1 MTIAGMPSTETKYFG
16 TMAYREESVFEFPWG
31 LPAFEHERHFVL
43 IESPEHAPLVFL
55 QSLADPGLCF
65 LAFPILVVD
74 RDYQLG
80 IAPEDLAALELDTER
95 QPELTQVLVLALL
108 SLHDGFSATAN
119 LMAPIVIHL
128 GTRRALQA
136 IRCDSLY
143 SFQHCL
149 ARPSAQ
155 DTAASAPE
163 PENAAAGCR
172 CARLQQNAE
181 DTAASAPEPEN
192 AAAGCSG
199 ACSQRAT
206 EHECSREGAC

>member
-1 MTIAGMPSTETKYFG
+1 MPSTETKYFG
-16 TMAYREESVFEFPWG
+16 TMVYREESVFEFPWG
-31 LPAFEHERHFVL
+31 LPAFEHEKHFVL

-80 IAPEDLAALELDTER
+80 IAPEDLAALELDTDR
-95 QPELTQVLVLALL
+95 QPELGADVLVLALL

-119 LMAPIVIHL
+119 LMAPIVINL

-143 SFQHCL
+143 SYEHSL
-149 ARPSAQ
+149 APPSAQ
-155 DTAASAPE
+155 APAASVPV
-163 PENAAAGCR
+163 PENAGAGCR
-172 CARLQQNAE
+172 CARLEPSAQAP
-181 DTAASAPEPEN
+181 AASGPVSENDAPG
-192 AAAGCSG
+192 GCCC
-199 ACSQRAT
+199 AC
-206 EHECSREGAC
+206 EHPGTKPGCSREEAC